1 MNASAVRR
9 RTFAALA
16 VRNYRLF
23 FTGQLISVSGTWM
36 QSVAQGWLV
45 LKVTH
50 NSAVYL
56 ALAIALQY
64 VPMLLFASYG
74 GVVADRLAKRRILY
88 VTQTSAGLLALVL
101 GLLVSTHHASLGA
114 IFGLAFGLGIVNLF
128 DNPARQAFVQEMV
141 GRDLLTNAVS
151 LNSALMNGGRLIGP
165 AVAGGLISGF
175 GVAACFY
182 TNAASYVAVIIALAL
197 MRSADLTPIRR
208 VQRAGGQLRSGL
220 RYVLETPLL
229 RTVLAATFV
238 VGTFAFNF
246 TVTLPEL
253 TRVTFHATSPV
264 RYTLILAAMGFGA
277 VIGGLY
283 VAHRSRPTVAMLT
296 TLALVFG
303 GFMTIA
309 ALAPSLPVAMVA
321 MVPTGAASIA
331 FVSTA
336 NALLQLNSAEHMRGR
351 VMSLYATAFL
361 GTTPIGALVIGSV
374 IAATNPRVGMLV
386 GSVLTVATGVG
397 LSVAYRRHRVP
408 TASPLPH
415 EVVAASQM

>member
-182 TNAASYVAVIIALAL
+182 TNAASYIAVIIALAL
-197 MRSADLTPIRR
+197 MRSAELTPIRR

>member
-182 TNAASYVAVIIALAL
+182 TNAASYIAVIIALAL
-197 MRSADLTPIRR
+197 MRSAELTPIRR

-277 VIGGLY
+277 VIGGLF

>member
-101 GLLVSTHHASLGA
+101 GLLVTTHHASLGA

-182 TNAASYVAVIIALAL
+182 TNAASYIAVIIALAL

-208 VQRAGGQLRSGL
+208 VQRARGQLRSGL
-220 RYVLETPLL
+220 RYVIETPLL

-361 GTTPIGALVIGSV
+361 GTTPIGALVIGAV
-374 IAATNPRVGMLV
+374 IAATNPRIGMLV
-386 GSVLTVATGVG
+386 GSALTVATGVG
-397 LSVAYRRHRVP
+397 LSVAYRRHRVHTTDLAP
-408 TASPLPH
+408 RPI
-415 EVVAASQM
+415 VATSQS